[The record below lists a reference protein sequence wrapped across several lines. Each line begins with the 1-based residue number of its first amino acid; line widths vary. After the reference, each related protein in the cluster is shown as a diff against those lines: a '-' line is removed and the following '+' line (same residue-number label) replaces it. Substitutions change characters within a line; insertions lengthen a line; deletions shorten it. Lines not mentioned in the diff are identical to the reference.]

1 MANESKTPTPS
12 ELKTAIAAQMT
23 IMKEFAAHLDQLFP
37 GKSIL
42 ETFVE
47 LQMRHH
53 IPSSVYRDPW
63 ITRYTPEG
71 VE

>member
-1 MANESKTPTPS
+1 MTDETKNPS
-12 ELKTAIAAQMT
+12 TAEIKTAITAQMV
-23 IMKEFAAHLDQLFP
+23 IMKEFATHLDRAFP
-37 GKSIL
+37 GKNIL
-42 ETFVE
+42 ETFTD

-63 ITRYTPEG
+63 IARYTAEG